1 MSVIQCWEM
10 RAPGGPLALARREIN
25 GLDAGQVL
33 IRVAGCGVCHTDL
46 GYLYDGVRTR
56 HGLPLTLGH
65 EIAGVVEQAGRGAE
79 DFVNQSVV
87 VPAVIPC
94 ARCELC
100 KRGRG
105 SICKKQIFPGNDV
118 HGGFASHVV
127 LPAEGLCPVDPGA
140 LKTSGLA
147 LADLSVVADAIT
159 TPYQSILR
167 SGLEK
172 GDVAI
177 FVGAGGVGSFGV
189 QIARAL
195 GAHVIALDVNPER
208 LSRVREHGAARTW
221 DVREMKP
228 RDVRAA
234 VRDYIKAENLPDA
247 GWKIFET
254 SGTAAGQRQA
264 FELLGFGAYLGV
276 VGYTLDSVDVRLSN
290 LMAFDATAQ
299 GSWGCLPA
307 HYPAVID
314 MVLRGDVKVGPFVE
328 HRPMSRINET
338 FEDIREKRLTKRPI
352 LVPDFA

>member
-177 FVGAGGVGSFGV
+177 FVGAGGGRELRRANRPR
-189 QIARAL
+189 AR
-195 GAHVIALDVNPER
+195 R
-208 LSRVREHGAARTW
+208 
-221 DVREMKP
+221 P
-228 RDVRAA
+228 RYRA
-234 VRDYIKAENLPDA
+234 
-247 GWKIFET
+247 
-254 SGTAAGQRQA
+254 
-264 FELLGFGAYLGV
+264 
-276 VGYTLDSVDVRLSN
+276 
-290 LMAFDATAQ
+290 
-299 GSWGCLPA
+299 
-307 HYPAVID
+307 
-314 MVLRGDVKVGPFVE
+314 
-328 HRPMSRINET
+328 
-338 FEDIREKRLTKRPI
+338 
-352 LVPDFA
+352 

>member
-1 MSVIQCWEM
+1 MSAIQCWEM
-10 RAPGGPLALARREIN
+10 RGPGGPLALARREIN
-25 GLDAGQVL
+25 GLDADQVL
-33 IRVAGCGVCHTDL
+33 IRVSGCGVCHTDL

-65 EIAGVVEQAGRGAE
+65 EIAGVVEQAGSGAE
-79 DFVNQSVV
+79 FLLNRSVV

-94 ARCELC
+94 GRCDLC

-127 LPAEGLCPVDPGA
+127 LPSEGLCLVDEGA
-140 LKTSGLA
+140 LQKSGLS

-177 FVGAGGVGSFGV
+177 FVGAGGVGGFGV
-189 QIARAL
+189 QIARSL
-195 GAHVIALDVNPER
+195 GAYVIALDVDPER
-208 LSRVREHGAARTW
+208 LSRVKEHGAARVW

-228 RDVRAA
+228 RDVRSA
-234 VRDYIKAENLPDA
+234 VRDHIKAEKLPDT

-276 VGYTLDSVDVRLSN
+276 VGYTLDSVEVRLSN

-299 GSWGCLPA
+299 GSWGCLPE
-307 HYPAVID
+307 HYPAVVD
-314 MVLRGDVKVGPFVE
+314 LVLRGEVRVAPFVE
-328 HRPMSRINET
+328 HRPMSRIQET
-338 FEDIREKRLTKRPI
+338 FEDLRAKRMTRRPI
-352 LVPDFA
+352 LVPDFI